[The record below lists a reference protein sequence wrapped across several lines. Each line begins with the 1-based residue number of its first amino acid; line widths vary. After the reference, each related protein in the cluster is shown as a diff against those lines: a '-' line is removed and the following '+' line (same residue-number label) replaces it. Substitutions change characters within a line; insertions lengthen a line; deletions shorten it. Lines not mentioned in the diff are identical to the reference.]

1 MIRAGWYRRVVA
13 AAVVLAAA
21 VLVGGRSLAHAGPL
35 FAMADASALVVRGK
49 VERITPYEK
58 AKLTVFRIQVT
69 RALKGEVAA
78 GETIDLAQEMLFATT
93 QPFFSVGTET
103 LIFAVPL
110 PDYSSFREALPA
122 GRYWRWTERLETT
135 ADLAPLTDPMLT
147 EGVAGYL
154 AVTDDPEALADF
166 VVRAI
171 TGSSGRVRQD
181 ALTLVGARHEVV
193 PLLDAHRLAPLSE
206 WLASERTP
214 VPERA
219 AVLVAL
225 ARTKAP
231 GVVELAEALTANGG
245 SLQAAAVDALVTIE
259 KLPPDQQLLA
269 WSQSRDDALRLVAAR
284 GLAKSGSDA
293 ALDRLAALL
302 ETEGTRAV
310 RLAIIRAIARTPS
323 PRIVPLLA
331 AELEKN
337 DKEGT
342 LAAADA
348 LVQQGT
354 DPAVTVLTKA
364 LEGGSENAQLAS
376 AFALKRM
383 NRHET
388 DEILERVEQTHPDP
402 KVRRLCKL
410 ALGESMHEH

>member
-1 MIRAGWYRRVVA
+1 MIRARWYRR
-13 AAVVLAAA
+13 VLAAA
-21 VLVGGRSLAHAGPL
+21 VALAGAVLSGGSVAHAGPL

-69 RALKGEVAA
+69 RALHGDVAA
-78 GETIDLAQEMLFATT
+78 GETIDLAQEMLFPTT
-93 QPFFSVGTET
+93 QPYFGVGTET

-122 GRYWRWTERLETT
+122 GRYWRWTERLEIT
-135 ADLAPLTDPMLT
+135 ADVAPLTAPELT
-147 EGVAGYL
+147 DSVAGYL
-154 AVTDDPEALADF
+154 AVREDPEALADF

-171 TGSSGRVRQD
+171 GGPSGRVRQD
-181 ALTLVGARHEVV
+181 ALALAGSHREVV
-193 PLLDAHRLAPLSE
+193 PLLDARRLGPLSA
-206 WLASERTP
+206 WLASDRTP

-225 ARTKAP
+225 ARMKAM
-231 GVVELAEALTANGG
+231 GVVELAEGLTVNGNP
-245 SLQAAAVDALVTIE
+245 LQAAAVDALVTIE
-259 KLPPDQQLLA
+259 KLPPDEQLLA
-269 WSQSRDDALRLVAAR
+269 WSRSRDDALRLAAAR
-284 GLAKSGSDA
+284 GLAKSASAA
-293 ALDRLAALL
+293 ALDRLAAML

-310 RLAIIRAIARTPS
+310 RLAIIQAVARTPS

-331 AELEKN
+331 AELEKT
-337 DKEGT
+337 DKEAT

-348 LVQQGT
+348 LAKQGT
-354 DPAVTVLTKA
+354 EPAVTVLTKA
-364 LEGGSENAQLAS
+364 LEGGSENAQLAA

-388 DEILERVEQTHPDP
+388 DEILERVERTHPDP

>member
-1 MIRAGWYRRVVA
+1 MNRARWCRHVL
-13 AAVVLAAA
+13 AAVVALVAA
-21 VLVGGRSLAHAGPL
+21 VFCGGRSVAQAGQL

-49 VERITPYEK
+49 IERITPYEK
-58 AKLTVFRIQVT
+58 AKLMVFRVQVT
-69 RALKGEVAA
+69 RALKGDVAA

-93 QPFFSVGTET
+93 QPYFSVGTET

-135 ADLAPLTDPMLT
+135 PDVAPLTDPTLT
-147 EGVAGYL
+147 EGIAGYL
-154 AVTDDPEALADF
+154 AVREDPEALADF
-166 VVRAI
+166 VVHAI
-171 TGSSGRVRQD
+171 GGASGRVRQD
-181 ALTLVGARHEVV
+181 VLASAGSRQELV
-193 PLLDAHRLAPLSE
+193 PLLDARRLAPLSA

-225 ARTKAP
+225 AKIKAP
-231 GVVELAEALTANGG
+231 GVVELAEALTVNG
-245 SLQAAAVDALVTIE
+245 SPLQAAAVDALVTIE
-259 KLPPDQQLLA
+259 RLPPDPQLLA

-293 ALDRLAALL
+293 ALDRLAAML
-302 ETEGTRAV
+302 ETEGTHAV
-310 RLAIIRAIARTPS
+310 RLGIIKAVGRTQS

-337 DKEGT
+337 DKDAT
-342 LAAADA
+342 LAAADS
-348 LVQQGT
+348 LVKQGT
-354 DPAVTVLTKA
+354 EPAVAVLTKA
-364 LEGGSENAQLAS
+364 LETGSENAQLAA

-383 NRHET
+383 NRNET
-388 DEILERVEQTHPDP
+388 DEILERVERTHPDP

>member
-1 MIRAGWYRRVVA
+1 MIRARWYRRVL
-13 AAVVLAAA
+13 AAVVALAGA
-21 VLVGGRSLAHAGPL
+21 VLSGGSAADAGPL

-49 VERITPYEK
+49 VERVTPYEK

-69 RALKGEVAA
+69 RVLTGDVAG

-93 QPFFSVGTET
+93 QPYFAVGTET

-135 ADLAPLTDPMLT
+135 PDVAPLTDPALT
-147 EGVAGYL
+147 DAVAGYV
-154 AVTDDPEALADF
+154 AVREDPEALADF

-171 TGSSGRVRQD
+171 GGSSGRVRHD
-181 ALTLVGARHEVV
+181 ALALAGSRHEVV
-193 PLLDAHRLAPLSE
+193 PLLDARRLAPLSA
-206 WLASERTP
+206 WLAGDATP

-225 ARTKAP
+225 ARMKAP
-231 GVVELAEALTANGG
+231 GVVELAEAMTVNGHP
-245 SLQAAAVDALVTIE
+245 LQAAAVDALVTIE
-259 KLPPDQQLLA
+259 KLPPDAQLLA

-293 ALDRLAALL
+293 ALDRLAVML
-302 ETEGTRAV
+302 ETEGTNAV
-310 RLAIIRAIARTPS
+310 RLAIIRAVARTPS

-337 DKEGT
+337 DKEAT
-342 LAAADA
+342 LEAADS
-348 LVQQGT
+348 LVKQGT
-354 DPAVTVLTKA
+354 DAAVAVLTKA
-364 LEGGSENAQLAS
+364 LEGGSENAQLAA

-383 NRHET
+383 NRHDTE
-388 DEILERVEQTHPDP
+388 EILERVEREHPDP

>member
-1 MIRAGWYRRVVA
+1 MIGDRWSRRVLAV
-13 AAVVLAAA
+13 AVVLAGV
-21 VLVGGRSLAHAGPL
+21 VLVGGRSVAHAGPL

-69 RALKGEVAA
+69 RALKGDVAA
-78 GETIDLAQEMLFATT
+78 GESIDLAQEMLFATT
-93 QPFFSVGTET
+93 QPYFGVGTET

-135 ADLAPLTDPMLT
+135 PDVAPLTDARLT
-147 EGVAGYL
+147 DAVAGYL
-154 AVTDDPEALADF
+154 AVRDDPEALADF
-166 VVRAI
+166 VVGAI
-171 TGSSGRVRQD
+171 GGPSGRVRQD
-181 ALTLVGARHEVV
+181 ALTLAGARHEAV
-193 PLLDAHRLAPLSE
+193 PLLDARRLAPLSA
-206 WLASERTP
+206 WLASEQTP

-225 ARTKAP
+225 ARIKAP
-231 GVVELAEALTANGG
+231 GVVELAEALTVNGNP
-245 SLQAAAVDALVTIE
+245 LQAAAVDALVTIE

-269 WSQSRDDALRLVAAR
+269 WSQGRDDALRLVAAR

-293 ALDRLAALL
+293 ALDRLAAML

-310 RLAIIRAIARTPS
+310 RLAIIRAVARTES

-337 DKEGT
+337 DKEAT
-342 LAAADA
+342 LAAADS
-348 LVQQGT
+348 LVKQGT
-354 DPAVTVLTKA
+354 DPAVVVLTKA
-364 LEGGSENAQLAS
+364 LEGGSENAQLAA

-383 NRHET
+383 NRQET
-388 DEILERVEQTHPDP
+388 DEILERVEREHPDP